1 MSKKLIGI
9 LWKSWY
15 GAQLALSSSVWMFLP
30 GIICTGRGLAKSS
43 VARLRMTLIPLQGG
57 QRRIHFSQWISFLFL
72 HTDYHKLGSLKRH
85 TFLIS
90 RFPWVESLG
99 KALLSPLFRD
109 SQDCTQGVRQ
119 AMFSSGGLTREESTS
134 MLTQVIG
141 RIYFLEAVRLRAQ
154 PLLALNGSPP
164 TALCH
169 VDFST
174 WELTSSGQQGESLT
188 IY

>member
-1 MSKKLIGI
+1 
-9 LWKSWY
+9 
-15 GAQLALSSSVWMFLP
+15 MFLP

-43 VARLRMTLIPLQGG
+43 VARLRTTLIPLQGG
-57 QRRIHFSQWISFLFL
+57 QRGTYFFSQWISFLFL
-72 HTDYHKLGSLKRH
+72 HTGYHKLGSLKQH

-90 RFPWVESLG
+90 RFPWVKSLG
-99 KALLSPLFRD
+99 KALLGPLFRD
-109 SQDCTQGVRQ
+109 SQDCTQGVHK

-134 MLTQVIG
+134 TLTQVIG

-154 PLLALNGSPP
+154 PLLGLNGSPP

-174 WELTSSGQQGESLT
+174 WELTSSGLQGESLT